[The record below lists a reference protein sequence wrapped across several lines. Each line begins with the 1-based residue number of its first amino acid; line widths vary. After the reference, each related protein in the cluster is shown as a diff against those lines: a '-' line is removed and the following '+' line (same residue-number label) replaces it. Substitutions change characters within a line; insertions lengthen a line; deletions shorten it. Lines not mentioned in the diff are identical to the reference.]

1 MNKRN
6 SNGSFWPSYVDVMT
20 TLFAIMLV
28 LFVVS
33 YSRFKNKEEQLKSL
47 VDEYENIITVYS
59 TVGSIDSTE
68 YFGYNKDYLKHLF
81 TVDVEYQQ
89 KEYRI
94 DKLKLDDIDKDAANN
109 KRDSII
115 QAGKL
120 IKETILKL
128 EKTDRFGMITLSDST
143 QNNIKFLVVI
153 EGQASKISFNI
164 DDWHNNYTLSYLR
177 ASFLN
182 DFWKQNDIDLASI
195 PKCELII
202 SGSGEGGVPRIIPD
216 EISLRNNASDD
227 KEFAKLWNEEEGKNQ
242 RFLIHIVPVIG
253 NIDVTKEKIDAY
265 KRNHY

>member
-1 MNKRN
+1 MNKRT
-6 SNGSFWPSYVDVMT
+6 NGSFWPSYVDVMT
-20 TLFAIMLV
+20 TLFAIMLI

-59 TVGSIDSTE
+59 TVGSIDSTA
-68 YFGYNKDYLKHLF
+68 YFGYNKEYLKHLF

-89 KEYRI
+89 KEYQI
-94 DKLKLDDIDKDAANN
+94 DKLKLDDVDKVAANN

-128 EKTDRFGMITLSDST
+128 EEIKGIENETT

-182 DFWKQNDIDLASI
+182 EFWKQNNIDLASI

-202 SGSGEGGVPRIIPD
+202 SGSGEGGVPRVIPD
-216 EISLRNNASDD
+216 EVTLRNKAADA
-227 KEFAKLWNEEEGKNQ
+227 KEFSKLWNEEEGKNQ

-265 KRNHY
+265 KKNSN